1 MPSMILVQDIVQVL
15 HGSVPATVAQRPWLR
30 TSGVPIVEDGTS
42 YRSGFA
48 SDLSF
53 EQLPRAKMRI
63 KSKTSTE
70 HPNLSPSGFGKDLGN
85 FTGFA
90 HSRISAHF
98 HAALGGYS
106 SATYDPIAAFLPNR
120 LFKWIP
126 RVAKCWFDK
135 KHAFR
140 DYTTR
145 GKGSGIYPIADRV
158 KICIAGD
165 WGTGTDEAR
174 IVAAAMKSAD
184 PDLTIHL
191 GDVYYVGDANEVRE
205 NFLGEK
211 TSPYT
216 PVKWPTGAK
225 GSFALNGNHE
235 MYADGKGYWGMVL
248 PRMGLKE
255 AGSEWGAGQ
264 WASFFCLENKHWRII
279 GLDTG
284 YNSTGFEWGK
294 LPVLQ
299 RSKWLRKTTAFKP
312 ACGLPEPLLAW
323 LNSAVNPDGDKR
335 GLILLS
341 HHGSHS
347 AFEGWYQI
355 PARQLA
361 KVIHRP
367 VLWFWGH
374 EHRLAIYEKFAV
386 KDGIEAYGRCVG
398 HGGMP
403 VGRGAAP
410 DIPDCRWLAW
420 DNRRYPSDEDVDVGY
435 NGYANL
441 SFNGPALHIAYYDLN
456 QTRVLTEDW
465 QVDIGSGTLEGPR
478 LKKVLDD
485 PSLHCREAGER
496 SD

>member
-1 MPSMILVQDIVQVL
+1 M
-15 HGSVPATVAQRPWLR
+15 
-30 TSGVPIVEDGTS
+30 
-42 YRSGFA
+42 
-48 SDLSF
+48 
-53 EQLPRAKMRI
+53 LPTMRAKSK
-63 KSKTSTE
+63 KSAE
-70 HPNLSPSGFGKDLGN
+70 RPEPSASGKDLGN

-90 HSRISAHF
+90 HSRTTAHF

-106 SATYDPIAAFLPNR
+106 STTYDPIAAFLPGR

-126 RVAKCWFDK
+126 HVAKYWFHK

-140 DYTTR
+140 DYTTA
-145 GKGSGIYPIADRV
+145 GKGSGIHPIADSV
-158 KICIAGD
+158 KISVAGD
-165 WGTGTDEAR
+165 WGTGSDEAR
-174 IVAAAMKSAD
+174 IVAAAMEKAEAD
-184 PDLTIHL
+184 FTIHL

-216 PVKWPTGAK
+216 PVKWPVGSK

-235 MYADGKGYWGMVL
+235 MYAGGGGYWRMVL
-248 PRMGLKE
+248 PRMGLRD
-255 AGSEWGAGQ
+255 ARSEWGVGQ

-284 YNSTGFEWGK
+284 YNSTGFEWAK

-312 ACGLPEPLLAW
+312 ACALADTLLAW
-323 LNSAVNPDGDKR
+323 LNSVVNPDGDKR

-361 KVIHRP
+361 NIIHRP
-367 VLWFWGH
+367 VIWFWGH

-386 KDGIEAYGRCVG
+386 KAGIEAYGRCLG

-410 DIPDCRWLAW
+410 DITDCRWLAW
-420 DNRRYPSDEDVDVGY
+420 DNRRYPSDEDIDVGY
-435 NGYANL
+435 NGYVNI
-441 SFNGPALHIAYYDLN
+441 SFNGPALHVGYYDLN
-456 QTRVLTEDW
+456 QTLLMTEDW
-465 QVDIGSGTLEGPR
+465 HVDIKSGALEGPR

-485 PSLHCREAGER
+485 PSLHCRET
-496 SD
+496 